1 MRTNGLHT
9 ECGTRIDDGRGTETS
24 GDTHGLGG
32 AGGGRNRDV
41 EEAPWF
47 DAVESECKDGFC
59 PMPQPKVDMVNH
71 PPHYSNPN
79 KKLETIDKIEDSV
92 QFAPDPILGGLQ
104 WQVLK
109 YLDRLWLKGNPKQ
122 DAQKAL
128 WYLERLIAKL
138 D

>member
-1 MRTNGLHT
+1 MWTNRIYS
-9 ECGTRIDDGRGTETS
+9 ECGTGVDGGCGTETS
-24 GDTHGLGG
+24 GDTHGPGG
-32 AGGGRNRDV
+32 TGGGRNRNV

-71 PPHYSNPN
+71 PPHYSNSN

-104 WQVLK
+104 WQALK

-122 DAQKAL
+122 DAEKAL
-128 WYLERLIAKL
+128 WYLKRLIAKL